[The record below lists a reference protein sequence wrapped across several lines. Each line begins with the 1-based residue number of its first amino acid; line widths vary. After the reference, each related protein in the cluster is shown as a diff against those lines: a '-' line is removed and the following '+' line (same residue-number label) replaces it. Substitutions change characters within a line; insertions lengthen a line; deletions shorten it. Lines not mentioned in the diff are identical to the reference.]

1 MRDIPRFTS
10 VSRRLAADGA
20 MHRADDG
27 CYTAV
32 MQMYVVVVFAAIFP
46 VFVLYVSGA
55 AVLVAVY
62 RGPNFV
68 QWRAPRHCAGLL
80 HWLAFEWDYAGL
92 SGPQRGARVLGLEV
106 AFDGVLRP
114 RN

>member
-1 MRDIPRFTS
+1 MRNTPRLNSIPRP
-10 VSRRLAADGA
+10 LAAGNA
-20 MHRADDG
+20 MHPADDG
-27 CYTAV
+27 CYIAV
-32 MQMYVVVVFAAIFP
+32 MQMYAVVLFATIFP
-46 VFVLYVSGA
+46 AFVLYVWGA
-55 AVLVAVY
+55 AALVAVY

-92 SGPQRGARVLGLEV
+92 SGTQRGARALGLEV

-114 RN
+114 RL

>member
-1 MRDIPRFTS
+1 MR
-10 VSRRLAADGA
+10 
-20 MHRADDG
+20 
-27 CYTAV
+27 
-32 MQMYVVVVFAAIFP
+32 MYAVVVFAAVFP
-46 VFVLYVSGA
+46 AFVLYVWSA

-68 QWRAPRHCAGLL
+68 QWRAPHHCAGLW

-92 SGPQRGARVLGLEV
+92 GGTQRGARALGFEV

-114 RN
+114 RL